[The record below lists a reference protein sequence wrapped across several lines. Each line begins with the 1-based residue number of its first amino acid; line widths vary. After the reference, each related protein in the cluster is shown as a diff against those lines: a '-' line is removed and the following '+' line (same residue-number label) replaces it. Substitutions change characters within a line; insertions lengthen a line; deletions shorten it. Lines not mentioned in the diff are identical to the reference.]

1 MTTNTQAPVAPI
13 PDTVRDIVA
22 QALNANPAQVLPH
35 ASLIDDLGADSLDF
49 LDIVFKLE
57 VTFGIQIT
65 RGEIERAARGDMSAE
80 AFAPDGVVSEEG
92 LARLRALMPEA
103 AGKIVPGLHQGQ
115 ILTLF
120 TSQTFVHLV
129 EGKLAQQA
137 AA

>member
-1 MTTNTQAPVAPI
+1 MTMNTHASTAPI
-13 PDTVRDIVA
+13 ADTVRDIVA

-35 ASLIDDLGADSLDF
+35 ASLIDDLAADSLDF

-80 AFAPDGVVSEEG
+80 AFAPDGIVSEEG

-129 EGKLAQQA
+129 EGKLAQQTA
-137 AA
+137 A